1 MKKSK
6 KLICAAVA
14 CAALSS
20 MILWGN
26 NSIGISRYTVKNSS
40 IPAAFSGFR
49 IVQVSDFHNTLFGK
63 DHSSLISLIEKC
75 NADIIVITGDLI
87 DSRRTDIDCALSF
100 IEAATQLAPVYY
112 VTGNHEARVADYPR
126 LKTGLEAA
134 GVTVLDGKSVPLTRN
149 GAQITLAGMG
159 DPNFIE
165 DYQSGGFVEELEEKI
180 LSALDGAEGYSILLS
195 HRPEL
200 FDIYVS
206 CGVGLVFTG
215 HAHGGQFR
223 LPFVGGVFAPS
234 QGPFPEYDAGVF
246 SKDGTDMV
254 VSRGL
259 GNSVFPLRLN
269 NRPELVCVTLENS
282 ETV

>member
-6 KLICAAVA
+6 KLISAAVA

-20 MILWGN
+20 LILWGN
-26 NSIGISRYTVKNSS
+26 NSIGISRYTVKNSE

-49 IVQVSDFHNTLFGK
+49 IVQVSDLHNTSFGEN
-63 DHSSLISLIEKC
+63 HSSLISLIEKC
-75 NADIIVITGDLI
+75 DADIIVITGDLI
-87 DSRRTDIDCALSF
+87 DSRRTDIGCALSF
-100 IEAATQLAPVYY
+100 VKAATQLAPVYY
-112 VTGNHEARVADYPR
+112 VTGNHEARVADYP
-126 LKTGLEAA
+126 LLEEGLEAA

-149 GAQITLAGMG
+149 GAQITLAGIS

-165 DYQSGGFVEELEEKI
+165 GYRSGGFVAEIEEKI
-180 LSALDGAEGYSILLS
+180 LCALDGAEGYSILLS

-200 FDIYVS
+200 FDIYAS
-206 CGVGLVFTG
+206 CSVGLVFSG

-223 LPFVGGVFAPS
+223 LPFIGGVFAPS

-259 GNSVFPLRLN
+259 GNSVFPVRLN